1 MFWVVSQP
9 NVDGFG
15 SNLDFLKAGRA
26 LRFLQTVP
34 GIPGPQ
40 ERPRGPAKVLE
51 PGILLF
57 RPSFPFSLH
66 QKQSAYTRLEPGI
79 LYFKPILFLQFSI
92 CLIFMLG
99 GQILLSKRAMSFLD
113 IFLKGCGIP
122 CAARNLWDRG
132 VWVPGAFK
140 LYLFHPFKLNLFC
153 KFQICTT
160 FILGGHFLLP
170 QRAKSEKGEFSAIP
184 EIDET
189 EGF

>member
-9 NVDGFG
+9 NIDGFG
-15 SNLDFLKAGRA
+15 SNLDFLKAGGA
-26 LRFLQTVP
+26 PGFLQTVP

-40 ERPRGPAKVLE
+40 ERPRGPAKV
-51 PGILLF
+51 
-57 RPSFPFSLH
+57 
-66 QKQSAYTRLEPGI
+66 LEPGI

-170 QRAKSEKGEFSAIP
+170 P
-184 EIDET
+184 E
-189 EGF
+189 G